1 MGMHAEICAKIH
13 YQNLESLKTAVKR
26 LEKGGWITKD
36 HFTDD
41 CGNYIGDEMP
51 DIDYKKL
58 TIEIPWF
65 SYHNLVFHLD
75 NLFAKGKGKGK
86 VVWASSD
93 EDFEGG
99 VIVDGKGTVYNLA
112 EWAKSNGIEKPPHED
127 EDEDEDEDSI
137 DPDFDNEVI
146 DAFMEFH
153 LADK

>member
-1 MGMHAEICAKIH
+1 MGMHAEIFGKIN
-13 YQNLESLKTAVKR
+13 YQNIESLKTAVKQ

-65 SYHNLVFHLD
+65 SYHNLVMHLV
-75 NLFAKGKGKGK
+75 NLFANGNEK

-93 EDFEGG
+93 GEFEGG
-99 VIVDGKGTVYNLA
+99 VIIDGKGTVYNLA
-112 EWAKSNGIEKPPHED
+112 EWARSNGIEEPPHED
-127 EDEDEDEDSI
+127 EDKDSI
-137 DPDFDNEVI
+137 DPDFENEVI
-146 DAFMEFH
+146 NAFMEFH
-153 LADK
+153 LAEK

>member
-1 MGMHAEICAKIH
+1 MGMHAEICGKIN
-13 YQNLESLKTAVKR
+13 YQNLESLKTAVKQ

-41 CGNYIGDEMP
+41 SGNYIDDEMP

-65 SYHNLVFHLD
+65 WYHNLIMHLD
-75 NLFAKGKGKGK
+75 NLFAKGKGK

-93 EDFEGG
+93 GDFEGG
-99 VIVDGKGTVYNLA
+99 VIVDGKETVSNLA
-112 EWAKSNGIEKPPHED
+112 EWAKSNGIEEPPNED
-127 EDEDEDEDSI
+127 EDKNDDSI
-137 DPDFDNEVI
+137 DPDFESEVL

-153 LADK
+153 LAEK

>member
-1 MGMHAEICAKIH
+1 MGMHAEICGKIH

-26 LEKGGWITKD
+26 LEKGGRITKD

-58 TIEIPWF
+58 TIESPWF
-65 SYHNLVFHLD
+65 WYHNLIMHLD
-75 NLFAKGKGKGK
+75 NLFAKGKGK

-93 EDFEGG
+93 GDFEGG
-99 VIVDGKGTVYNLA
+99 VIVDGKETVSNLA
-112 EWAKSNGIEKPPHED
+112 EWAKSNGIEEPPNED
-127 EDEDEDEDSI
+127 EDKNEDSI
-137 DPDFDNEVI
+137 DPDFESEVL

-153 LADK
+153 LAEK

>member
-1 MGMHAEICAKIH
+1 MHAEISGKIH

-41 CGNYIGDEMP
+41 SGNYIVDEMP

-75 NLFAKGKGKGK
+75 NLFAKGK

-93 EDFEGG
+93 EEFEGG
-99 VIVDGKGTVYNLA
+99 VIVDGNGTVYNLA
-112 EWAKSNGIEKPPHED
+112 EQARSNGIEEPTH
-127 EDEDEDEDSI
+127 EDEDEDSI
-137 DPDFDNEVI
+137 DPDFENEVI
-146 DAFMEFH
+146 NAFMEFH

>member
-1 MGMHAEICAKIH
+1 MEMHAEICGKIH

-75 NLFAKGKGKGK
+75 NLSILFELWIKH
-86 VVWASSD
+86 
-93 EDFEGG
+93 DFFLCLLIKN
-99 VIVDGKGTVYNLA
+99 VNSFLFSLFMLIL
-112 EWAKSNGIEKPPHED
+112 
-127 EDEDEDEDSI
+127 
-137 DPDFDNEVI
+137 FDNHELI
-146 DAFMEFH
+146 MRHSFFLLSH
-153 LADK
+153 

>member
-1 MGMHAEICAKIH
+1 MGMHAEICGKIN
-13 YQNLESLKTAVKR
+13 YQNLESLKTAVKQ

-41 CGNYIGDEMP
+41 SGNYIDDETP

-75 NLFAKGKGKGK
+75 NLFAKGGK

-99 VIVDGKGTVYNLA
+99 VIVDGKSTVYNLA
-112 EWAKSNGIEKPPHED
+112 EWAKSNGIEEPP
-127 EDEDEDEDSI
+127 S
-137 DPDFDNEVI
+137 
-146 DAFMEFH
+146 
-153 LADK
+153 